1 MAGPDID
8 VTAPYLDGPNTVLQ
22 IQALAGPAD
31 VRRVETV
38 FKRGVGFDP
47 ESLIESLRGQVG
59 LW

>member
-8 VTAPYLDGPNTVLQ
+8 VTAPSLHGPNTVQQ

-38 FKRGVGFDP
+38 FKRVVGFDP